1 MLAESVRS
9 YRTRPGKLCH
19 LTSSPSLPQYLASIH
34 SCFSNISVHTDHPGT
49 VQIQVLLS
57 RSGVGP
63 KTPTKLPSDAQTAD
77 PQTTLGASKLRYL
90 VSHLWAPTPGCCH
103 GNTLPPTVLLGHLQL
118 VCGCW
123 LKISRRPS
131 LNHTVKVRLTADPLS
146 TQPPC
151 NYSYSTIL
159 PEPEG

>member
-1 MLAESVRS
+1 MPSHLES
-9 YRTRPGKLCH
+9 L
-19 LTSSPSLPQYLASIH
+19 SPSISSFHPLLFLQHQKLPRNCSNAS
-34 SCFSNISVHTDHPGT
+34 SAQ
-49 VQIQVLLS
+49 QIW
-57 RSGVGP
+57 GGP

-103 GNTLPPTVLLGHLQL
+103 GNTLPSTVLLGHLQL
-118 VCGCW
+118 ICGCW